1 MNVRP
6 ELGEMMS
13 LICFKAA
20 IVGVEDTLGEDGA
33 AVVFIRAGKVRGNT
47 VAQQAG
53 LVGTK
58 APVEVL
64 VKALDGLL
72 GKTGTQL
79 CRVVGASVQ
88 GEQIIIDTL
97 ETVCSA
103 NEPQGSSRKCTFT
116 LGAVWGALE
125 SVMDKRYLGEHTDCV
140 LRGGATDRFVFTPV
154 F

>member
-1 MNVRP
+1 MTDRA

-20 IVGVEDTLGEDGA
+20 IVGVEDTLGEDAA

-47 VAQQAG
+47 VAKEAN
-53 LVGTK
+53 LVGSK
-58 APVEVL
+58 APVETL
-64 VKALDGLL
+64 AAALDKLL

-79 CRVVGASVQ
+79 CRVVGAKTE
-88 GEQIIIDTL
+88 GNQIIVDTV

-116 LGAVWGALE
+116 LGAIWGALE
-125 SVMDKRYLGEHTDCV
+125 SVMDQRYIGEHTESV
-140 LRGGATDRFVFTPV
+140 LRGNTVDRFVFTPA
-154 F
+154 

>member
-1 MNVRP
+1 MNTRA

-20 IVGVEDTLGEDGA
+20 LVGVEDTLGEDGA
-33 AVVFIRAGKVRGNT
+33 AVVFIRAGKVRGTT

-53 LVGTK
+53 LTGTK
-58 APVEVL
+58 APIETVA
-64 VKALDGLL
+64 KALDSVL

-79 CRVVGASVQ
+79 CRVVGASIQ

-97 ETVCSA
+97 ETICSA

-116 LGAVWGALE
+116 LGAIWGALE
-125 SVMDKRYLGEHTDCV
+125 SVMDTRYIGEHTDCV
-140 LRGGATDRFVFTPV
+140 LRGGATDRFVFVPA
-154 F
+154 